1 MNRCDRQTPPRPP
14 ARTSARTSTLAP
26 ARWKPLLLCAALLGS
41 ALPAQAGW
49 MDSLFGKGGASA
61 EAAKPGAGQRLWPI
75 GEFTMV
81 RLVAHEAGS
90 SPNQQPVQ
98 LQPEVLRQQLALVQ
112 SVGRSGRQPLFAA
125 DELASLVEPLV
136 QAFGRAGPNDD
147 VLLLSASR
155 RDGGVLMA
163 PTAVT
168 ARLFVQGGEL
178 QLIVHDARFD
188 FYDTYR
194 GTQVAPR
201 FTYGSRTAAGEAVIQ
216 SAGASNRRPDW
227 LSIPLQMAAAPA
239 ATLPPTPPP
248 ATAAPAALPPPPAPP
263 QAAPAP
269 APKPLDAAAAAD
281 IERRLETLKR
291 LHDKGLITNDEYQQK
306 RKEILQLL

>member
-1 MNRCDRQTPPRPP
+1 MNRTDRQTPPRCPARSLASP
-14 ARTSARTSTLAP
+14 SARTSARAP
-26 ARWKPLLLCAALLGS
+26 ARWTPLLLCAALLGS
-41 ALPAQAGW
+41 TLPAQAGW

-81 RLVAHEAGS
+81 RLVAREAGS

-112 SVGRSGRQPLFAA
+112 SVGRSGPQPLFAA

-155 RDGGVLMA
+155 RDGGVLVA

-194 GTQVAPR
+194 GTQVVPR

-239 ATLPPTPPP
+239 ATP
-248 ATAAPAALPPPPAPP
+248 APMSAAPAALPPPPPAPP

-269 APKPLDAAAAAD
+269 KPLDAAGAAD